1 MSTMNAKMQKA
12 MVDVELLD
20 GEEVLHAW
28 QADGFYL
35 GTNPAAKALA
45 ILMSFLVKLTG
56 GHIRIFLVVT
66 NMRIF
71 LVESRAIWC
80 GCQRVRGVNAISL
93 SSVKE
98 AGTGKETQWCCIN
111 SRAIHIESMTQRYT
125 MIVRKF
131 SDQDLKGFLKAM
143 SMVIIQNAK
152 TL

>member
-143 SMVIIQNAK
+143 STVIIQNAK